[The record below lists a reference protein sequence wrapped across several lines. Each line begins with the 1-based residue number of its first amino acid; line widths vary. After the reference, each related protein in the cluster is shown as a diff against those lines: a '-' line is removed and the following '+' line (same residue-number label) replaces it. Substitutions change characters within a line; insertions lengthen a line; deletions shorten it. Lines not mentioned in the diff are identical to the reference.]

1 MKAYKGFNKDMSCS
15 GDRYFKQ
22 YKEGKTYTEE
32 TADLCH
38 KGHHACENP
47 IDCLRYYPPSKSV
60 YHEVELEGVTD
71 QTHSGS
77 KRVGSKITIGTELEL
92 KDIIDKTFEYVTKHC
107 TNSESG
113 KDNTCLKG
121 DSYSVIN
128 GDDWSALN
136 GGNCSIINGGYRS
149 ALNGGDWSALNSDSC
164 SVIKGGYCSA
174 LKGGDC
180 STLNGGD
187 CSALSGGDS
196 SVVYGGEGSKVKGGL
211 DSVLAIQYY
220 KNHEFVKI
228 AFAEVDG
235 KKIKS
240 DIWYKLDDN
249 GGFVEV
255 E

>member
-92 KDIIDKTFEYVTKHC
+92 KDIIDKTVEHITKHC

-121 DSYSVIN
+121 DNY
-128 GDDWSALN
+128 SALN
-136 GGNCSIINGGYRS
+136 GGSCS
-149 ALNGGDWSALNSDSC
+149 ALNGGDWSALN
-164 SVIKGGYCSA
+164 GGHWSA
-174 LKGGDC
+174 
-180 STLNGGD
+180 LNGGYWSALNGGY

-249 GGFVEV
+249 GEFVEV